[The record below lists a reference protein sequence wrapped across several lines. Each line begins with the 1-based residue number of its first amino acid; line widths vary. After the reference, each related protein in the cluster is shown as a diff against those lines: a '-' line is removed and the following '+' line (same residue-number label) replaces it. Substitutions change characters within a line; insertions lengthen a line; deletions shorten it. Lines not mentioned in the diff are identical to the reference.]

1 MSKDIDFK
9 QYHIFKNNKVIA
21 SSSTMKKLKDEVKK
35 TFDAPSKNIKVYII
49 SFSSKINFPLTITCS
64 QFTITPKLT
73 LIAKD
78 DDMSQKVYYNKEEYE
93 KYKFKMSH
101 IKKIIKALKDELLS
115 IEPDYWTISE
125 VLSLKKKK

>member
-1 MSKDIDFK
+1 MSKDINFK

-21 SSSTMKKLKDEVKK
+21 SSSTMKKLKDEVKE

-49 SFSSKINFPLTITCS
+49 SFSSKTNFPLTITCS
-64 QFTITPKLT
+64 QFTITPNLT